1 MGVVL
6 SARERW
12 LLVVPLLGGVA
23 FGILPF
29 VLPVDFPRLVGYSG
43 DDPLVSRLAGAAA
56 LGYLVALIAGMRDGR
71 WEAIR
76 NVVLATLVF
85 NVVSL
90 IACAIEIASGRP
102 FLIVWLIVVAD
113 IAIVLITASLL
124 VRYGASP
131 QGPRDV
137 ATYVVVLLI
146 LATLASVVFG
156 LAPQV
161 PSLAA
166 PFFGYRGTDEFVYR
180 ESGAATLGYAVMGIW
195 QLRSLRWAEM
205 TLPTL
210 MAFVFNA
217 LAFIGT
223 LLESSPL
230 TLGVALVAP
239 ASLVFAIATFVILIR
254 RGR

>member
-1 MGVVL
+1 MVGVL

-12 LLVVPLLGGVA
+12 LLIVPLLGGVV
-23 FGILPF
+23 FGLAPF
-29 VLPVDFPRLVGYSG
+29 LFPVDFPRLVGYSG
-43 DDPLVSRLAGAAA
+43 NDPIVSRLAGAAA

-71 WEAIR
+71 WERLR
-76 NVVLATLVF
+76 NVILATLVF
-85 NVVSL
+85 NLVSL

-102 FLIVWLIVVAD
+102 FLIVELIVAAD
-113 IAIVLITASLL
+113 IVIVLITASLL
-124 VRYGASP
+124 MRHGISP

-137 ATYVVVLLI
+137 ATYVVVLLS

-161 PSLAA
+161 PSFAA
-166 PFFGYRGTDEFVYR
+166 PLFGYRGTDEFVYR
-180 ESGAATLGYAVMGIW
+180 EAGAATLGYAVMGIW

-205 TLPTL
+205 ELPTL

-217 LAFIGT
+217 LAFIAT

-239 ASLVFAIATFVILIR
+239 ASLVFTIATALTLVR